1 MKVNRETRRTSA
13 QFLNSLA
20 VAILIAG
27 VIGPAYTGAAKPV
40 IILIATI
47 LSLALHALAL
57 RLVGHSKER

>member
-27 VIGPAYTGAAKPV
+27 VVGPTYSGAAKPMIV
-40 IILIATI
+40 ATATI
-47 LSLALHALAL
+47 VSLALHVLAL
-57 RLVGHSKER
+57 CLVGRSKER

>member
-57 RLVGHSKER
+57 GFVGRLGER